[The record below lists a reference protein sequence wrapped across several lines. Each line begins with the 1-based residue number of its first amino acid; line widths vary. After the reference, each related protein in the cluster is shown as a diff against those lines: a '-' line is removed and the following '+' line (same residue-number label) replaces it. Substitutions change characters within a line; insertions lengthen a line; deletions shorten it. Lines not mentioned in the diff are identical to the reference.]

1 MTRNLI
7 KEVKRYECLN
17 WPLPRIRLPDSLSS
31 PSDRRFEAL
40 NLARRIYNPS
50 ATLCKKKT
58 HNGYNVL

>member
-31 PSDRRFEAL
+31 PSDRNFEAL
-40 NLARRIYNPS
+40 ILAQRKTVLCLE
-50 ATLCKKKT
+50 TLD
-58 HNGYNVL
+58 G